1 MSGKNNFNSIGGIF
15 FMKNW
20 KKFLVASLAC
30 SAIFAST
37 TPVNAAYSLNEE
49 VKDATPALIMA
60 SEIGT
65 LKYENPNSAMMHAN
79 NKDAIVILSFGTTYK

>member
-37 TPVNAAYSLNEE
+37 TPVNAAYSLNE
-49 VKDATPALIMA
+49 
-60 SEIGT
+60 
-65 LKYENPNSAMMHAN
+65 
-79 NKDAIVILSFGTTYK
+79 

>member
-30 SAIFAST
+30 SAIFARFSG
-37 TPVNAAYSLNEE
+37 PV
-49 VKDATPALIMA
+49 TF
-60 SEIGT
+60 
-65 LKYENPNSAMMHAN
+65 
-79 NKDAIVILSFGTTYK
+79 IL